1 MVLREIFTKWGIQVN
16 DSGLKKMESGINGV
30 KDSLVKIAAV
40 GVAASGVLFGVAK
53 SVADI
58 GDETAKTAKSL
69 GINTQALQELQ
80 FAAGIGGV
88 KTSDFNNS
96 LKKFSKNILEARRGT
111 VTYTRAFEQ
120 LGIGTDVIN
129 NKQLKTE
136 DLIGVMAEAFSG
148 MKDGVEK
155 TGLAMELFGRSG
167 PRLLPLMNEG
177 KKGIE
182 ALRKEAQMLGGVMN
196 KDLLAQSEEFQDSM
210 LRMQTVISGIRNEVG
225 AKLIPIINK
234 VTDSIKIW
242 FLANRA
248 IITQKLD
255 SFMETLIS
263 LATTAYKIFRTLYTS
278 VNGLVQIFGGWES
291 VIRTVSLALMIL
303 FGAQLLIGIGNMAQ
317 GIFMLILTMN
327 KLGVAAILT
336 SAKLMIIPLLIGAA
350 VVALGLLFEDLYR
363 FAIGDKSV
371 FGQIENEIDGLL
383 GSMDSWF
390 ASMPGFIQGIIRI
403 ITLPIRTAIGAIKTL
418 GGVVG
423 AITAGDFGGALDAVG
438 EGFMNLVASGP
449 SETFSGAL
457 GVASPTGG
465 GGNNVSQKNEI
476 IVNVPSGLSPEEAA
490 EATKIG
496 TENAFEA
503 LFRRTDRAVSG
514 PVLE

>member
-1 MVLREIFTKWGIQVN
+1 
-16 DSGLKKMESGINGV
+16 
-30 KDSLVKIAAV
+30 
-40 GVAASGVLFGVAK
+40 
-53 SVADI
+53 
-58 GDETAKTAKSL
+58 
-69 GINTQALQELQ
+69 
-80 FAAGIGGV
+80 
-88 KTSDFNNS
+88 
-96 LKKFSKNILEARRGT
+96 
-111 VTYTRAFEQ
+111 
-120 LGIGTDVIN
+120 
-129 NKQLKTE
+129 
-136 DLIGVMAEAFSG
+136 
-148 MKDGVEK
+148 
-155 TGLAMELFGRSG
+155 
-167 PRLLPLMNEG
+167 
-177 KKGIE
+177 
-182 ALRKEAQMLGGVMN
+182 MLGGVMN